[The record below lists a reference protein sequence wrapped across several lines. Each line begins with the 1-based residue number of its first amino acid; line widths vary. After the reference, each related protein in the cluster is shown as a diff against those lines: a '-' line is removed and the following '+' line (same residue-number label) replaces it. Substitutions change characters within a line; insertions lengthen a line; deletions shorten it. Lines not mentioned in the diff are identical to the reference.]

1 MALQFLNNGYFA
13 GKVGIGTVATDYSL
27 EVVDQTD
34 YGGIFIVG
42 GNAPGL
48 TIKDQSSTSESK
60 IYVQSVASPGSSGN
74 LRISADNN
82 STALDPTI
90 EFQIAGSEK
99 MRIVADGNIGM
110 SVAPTASG
118 TTTNLE
124 MIGGSTFASRNTAGV
139 PQLYI
144 SSNGVGQGYTQTYK
158 QDGFATQYVMQG
170 FDGAHTFKTAISGT
184 AGDAISYLMR
194 MKILNNGNVGIG
206 EPSPNNKLEITEAVD
221 YDPSATGD
229 GQLGIG
235 GNGYNFAIAMGD
247 TTTSLYHNS
256 SGRALSLGTNEIDR
270 LTVSGGGNIQFNNYG
285 AGTLITDSSGNITA
299 TTSPPGTGV
308 FVPLAGGAAVGEKMT
323 GTLYGTSTN
332 MSGAGTYAGSMTL
345 GNGAAAA
352 EAHLTIGQGRTGNG
366 YSYIDLV
373 GDATY
378 TDYGFR
384 IIRGNGGANTTSEL
398 VHRGTG
404 NFSLVSSDGGDI
416 ALIPNAGNVGIG
428 TTTPENKLHV
438 QQSGLFTGIPS
449 TAGIRIKSD
458 GGSAIDN
465 YHGTIALS
473 RGTGSV
479 AISAVQEATDSDVMG
494 MAFFTHPST
503 TGGDAAVEQMR
514 LDQNGNVGI
523 GITAPTSK
531 LHINQYVTNPALDL
545 PASFAV
551 EIDSNHSGSAATT
564 GDREQGG
571 LFIDVD
577 SSTTGGDT
585 SDEHRV
591 YGVYSDVKHS
601 GDADRATGVY
611 SIAEQNTT
619 AGSTAYVL
627 GGEFIGVTDG
637 GASAAVNT
645 VAGVWGAVSIQ
656 DATPVV
662 NSYGGYFRNSQAVN
676 RTGATTSTYGLYTEV
691 ELNSDSAYTN
701 IYGQRITIDVNTDA
715 FTASS
720 IIGLDFSFTG
730 ETDIPAATEVFAI
743 RQPANI
749 RSYFQGDFGIGTAT
763 PKSKLQVA
771 GGIQMADDTDA
782 ATINKVGTMRY
793 RTGTEYVDVT
803 GGEKVINGDFTTDVD
818 WNKNPNWT
826 ISGGTANADGTS
838 NADMNQIPYGGYP
851 GIGDI
856 WRIRFEITARTQG
869 QVRVSFGGAATGFVE
884 DVKQYEYIV
893 TAVSTDRTRI
903 QCSSSFIGSVDN
915 VSIVQ
920 VIAEDASY
928 ADMCMQTGSS
938 TYEWV
943 NIVRNTY

>member
-1 MALQFLNNGYFA
+1 MANIPFLNNAYFSA
-13 GKVGIGTVATDYSL
+13 KVGIGTAATDYSL
-27 EVVDQTD
+27 EVVDQTA

-48 TIKDQSSTSESK
+48 TIRDQSSTSESK

-74 LRISADNN
+74 LRISADDN
-82 STALDPTI
+82 STALNPTI
-90 EFQIAGSEK
+90 EFIIADSEK
-99 MRIVADGNIGM
+99 MRITD
-110 SVAPTASG
+110 
-118 TTTNLE
+118 
-124 MIGGSTFASRNTAGV
+124 AGA
-139 PQLYI
+139 I
-144 SSNGVGQGYTQTYK
+144 RFNSYT
-158 QDGFATQYVMQG
+158 
-170 FDGAHTFKTAISGT
+170 
-184 AGDAISYLMR
+184 
-194 MKILNNGNVGIG
+194 
-206 EPSPNNKLEITEAVD
+206 
-221 YDPSATGD
+221 
-229 GQLGIG
+229 
-235 GNGYNFAIAMGD
+235 
-247 TTTSLYHNS
+247 
-256 SGRALSLGTNEIDR
+256 
-270 LTVSGGGNIQFNNYG
+270 
-285 AGTLITDSSGNITA
+285 AGTLVTDSSGNITA
-299 TTSPPGTGV
+299 TTTPPGTGV

-345 GNGAAAA
+345 GNAAAAA

-384 IIRGNGGANTTSEL
+384 MIRGNGGANTTSEL

-416 ALIPNAGNVGIG
+416 VLIPNAGNVGIG
-428 TTTPENKLHV
+428 TTTPGADLDVRNNAGGTVRIGTDTDNIGQDTAFGTLEFYNGDTSN
-438 QQSGLFTGIPS
+438 SGPGV
-449 TAGIRIKSD
+449 TA
-458 GGSAIDN
+458 
-465 YHGTIALS
+465 TIQAKTYNQYS
-473 RGTGSV
+473 
-479 AISAVQEATDSDVMG
+479 
-494 MAFFTHPST
+494 
-503 TGGDAAVEQMR
+503 TGGDITFSNKIYPSDTIAERMR
-514 LDQNGNVGI
+514 IDSDGNVGI

-531 LHINQYVTNPALDL
+531 LHINQNVTNPALDL

-611 SIAEQNTT
+611 SLVEQNTT

-627 GGEFIGVTDG
+627 GGEFVAVTDG

-645 VAGVWGAVSIQ
+645 VAGVWGSCSIQ
-656 DATPVV
+656 DATPLI

-743 RQPANI
+743 RQPKDI

-803 GGEKVINGDFTTDVD
+803 GAEKVINGDFTTDAD
-818 WNKNPNWT
+818 WNKNTNWT

-838 NADMNQIPYGGYP
+838 NADINQIPDGGYP
-851 GIGDI
+851 AIGEI
-856 WRIRFEITARTQG
+856 FRIRFEITARTQG
-869 QVRVSFGGAATGFVE
+869 QVRVGFGGVATGFVE

-903 QCSSSFIGSVDN
+903 QCSNSFIGSVDN